1 MQDAV
6 GAEEAAEL
14 AGELMVVVGVKVDM
28 LNVEGLALEGLALEV
43 FCRSIWSLL
52 EPSNIRFSKLRLYS
66 QRPILKFKAL
76 REDAHT
82 PYVPA

>member
-28 LNVEGLALEGLALEV
+28 LNVEGLALEV